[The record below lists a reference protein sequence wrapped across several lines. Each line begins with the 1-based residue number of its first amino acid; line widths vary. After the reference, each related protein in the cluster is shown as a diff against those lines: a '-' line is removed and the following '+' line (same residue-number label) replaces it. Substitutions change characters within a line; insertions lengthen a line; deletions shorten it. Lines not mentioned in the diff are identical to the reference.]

1 MLEEKTKLI
10 LPMGQYLLTRNP
22 EGFYTLETG
31 AVNVYVTRV
40 WGDRILGEPR
50 FVCRV
55 CDKDRS
61 KGIPGMLYT
70 EETGEQFSLMLC
82 PEGSDAGLSVYSQKN
97 TSVSW
102 KKFLKKCDIPAP
114 EDWNFAGALAAL
126 LSAPERSAP
135 AEKAEEQNVPAG
147 EAEEQNVPAGE
158 AEEQN
163 VPAGEAEEQDA
174 SAEEAEEQSVPA
186 EEAEEQNVPAEEAEE
201 QNVSAGEAKLQ
212 TAEEPERIVLTS
224 TEEYLT
230 GNAEDA
236 FRVEE
241 GAALIYITTLK
252 NGRPQKLLLY
262 HRAEPG
268 EAFPALACRD
278 GYYQNWRLVLR
289 SNGDRTV
296 LRRLPGG
303 ADEPLRKEFLLREN
317 LDTYDREGYENSL
330 IECYTA
336 YITLGENAFIERS
349 RKSGE
354 QAQKQ
359 VKKVLTDPFR
369 RDSTPGITGEGWY
382 PALSFVCGRL
392 GIPLP
397 TLEELNIRCGKDAG
411 LMDIARVSGF
421 ICRKVVLDADWF
433 EKDCGGLVGTL
444 DGEPIAVAADKWG
457 RCQLCHAK
465 EGTVERLTPELGKK
479 ISPEAYSIG
488 RTLPTKPLKRKDVLR
503 FCRRSIRPGDLVPYI
518 VLVLL
523 CSLIGVLLPTLNGMI
538 YDDYIPMGSAGNLVQ
553 LCVVMLSF
561 MIGNISFSVVRN
573 LFGYRITSRV
583 GNDLQNAVYHRLFH
597 LPESFFRDYDSADL
611 AGRISGI
618 GATAAGYAN
627 TMVLSSISALFSLV
641 YLFRMLSYSKGLTW
655 VGLGIYLV
663 YLIFST
669 VITAASYRGQAK
681 IAQAESESRGKLYQ
695 YLNGVDKLRMAG
707 VEERALLSY
716 MRPFAKQQAETIR
729 VNRLV
734 SVQEALA
741 TVIKSLFSM
750 LLYWYIVKKLSSG
763 SITIGSFVAFNSAFG
778 AFTGALD
785 SLVAEALQLLQG
797 RSELKRFWPVFDAVP
812 EDDESKEMPGRLSG
826 ELTLDHVTFSY
837 GEAEKKVL
845 NDLSLHI
852 KSGEYVGIVG
862 PSGCG
867 KSTLLK
873 LLLGFETPQSG
884 MVLADKKDLRTLN
897 KGAYRRQLGVVL
909 QSGRLISGSI
919 YDNITITAPD
929 ATMARVNEVVE
940 QVGLK
945 DDIAQMPMGL
955 HTMLSENCNTI
966 SGGQQQRILIARA
979 ICGSPRIL
987 IFDEAT
993 SALDN
998 VTQKKVSDSLDGL
1011 KVTRVVV
1018 AHRLSTIMNCDRILV
1033 LDGGRIVQ
1041 EGSYKKLME
1050 DKNGMFYALASRQI
1064 AQ

>member
-1 MLEEKTKLI
+1 M
-10 LPMGQYLLTRNP
+10 
-22 EGFYTLETG
+22 
-31 AVNVYVTRV
+31 
-40 WGDRILGEPR
+40 D
-50 FVCRV
+50 
-55 CDKDRS
+55 
-61 KGIPGMLYT
+61 
-70 EETGEQFSLMLC
+70 
-82 PEGSDAGLSVYSQKN
+82 
-97 TSVSW
+97 
-102 KKFLKKCDIPAP
+102 
-114 EDWNFAGALAAL
+114 
-126 LSAPERSAP
+126 
-135 AEKAEEQNVPAG
+135 
-147 EAEEQNVPAGE
+147 
-158 AEEQN
+158 
-163 VPAGEAEEQDA
+163 
-174 SAEEAEEQSVPA
+174 
-186 EEAEEQNVPAEEAEE
+186 
-201 QNVSAGEAKLQ
+201 
-212 TAEEPERIVLTS
+212 
-224 TEEYLT
+224 
-230 GNAEDA
+230 
-236 FRVEE
+236 
-241 GAALIYITTLK
+241 
-252 NGRPQKLLLY
+252 
-262 HRAEPG
+262 
-268 EAFPALACRD
+268 
-278 GYYQNWRLVLR
+278 
-289 SNGDRTV
+289 
-296 LRRLPGG
+296 
-303 ADEPLRKEFLLREN
+303 
-317 LDTYDREGYENSL
+317 
-330 IECYTA
+330 
-336 YITLGENAFIERS
+336 
-349 RKSGE
+349 
-354 QAQKQ
+354 
-359 VKKVLTDPFR
+359 VLTDPFR

-382 PALSFVCGRL
+382 PALSFACGRL

-397 TLEELNIRCGKDAG
+397 TLEELKNRCGGDVG

-444 DGEPIAVAADKWG
+444 DGKPIAVAADKRG
-457 RCQLCHAK
+457 RYRLYRANDNTT
-465 EGTVERLTPELGKK
+465 EPLTPELGRQ

-488 RTLPTKPLKRKDVLR
+488 RTLPVKPLKRKDVLR
-503 FCRRSIRPGDLVPYI
+503 FCRGSIRPGDLVPYV

-538 YDDYIPMGSAGNLVQ
+538 YDDYIPVGNVGNLVQ

-583 GNDLQNAVYHRLFH
+583 GNDLQSAVYHRLFH
-597 LPESFFRDYDSADL
+597 LPESFFRGYDSADL
-611 AGRISGI
+611 AGRVSSI
-618 GATAAGYAN
+618 GAAAAGYAN
-627 TMVLSSISALFSLV
+627 TLVLSSISALFSLF
-641 YLFRMLSYSKGLTW
+641 YLFRMLSYSTGLSW

-669 VITAASYRGQAK
+669 AITAASYRGQAR

-695 YLNGVDKLRMAG
+695 YLSGVDKIRMAG

-716 MRPFAKQQAETIR
+716 MRPYSKQQAETIR

-750 LLYWYIVKKLSSG
+750 VLYWYIVKKLSAG

-812 EDDESKEMPGRLSG
+812 EDDEAKQMPGTLSG
-826 ELTLDHVTFSY
+826 ELTLEHVTFSY
-837 GEAEKKVL
+837 GETEKKVL
-845 NDLSLHI
+845 TDLSLHI
-852 KSGEYVGIVG
+852 APGEYVGIVG

-884 MVLADKKDLRTLN
+884 MVLADKMDLRSLN

-909 QSGRLISGSI
+909 QNGRLISGSI
-919 YDNITITAPD
+919 YDNITVTAPE

-945 DDIAQMPMGL
+945 EDIAQMPMGL

-979 ICGSPRIL
+979 ICGKPRIL

-998 VTQKKVSDSLDGL
+998 LTQKKVSESLDKL

-1033 LDGGRIVQ
+1033 MDKGRIVQ
-1041 EGSYKKLME
+1041 EGNYEALMQ
-1050 DKNGMFYALASRQI
+1050 DKQGLFYALASRQI